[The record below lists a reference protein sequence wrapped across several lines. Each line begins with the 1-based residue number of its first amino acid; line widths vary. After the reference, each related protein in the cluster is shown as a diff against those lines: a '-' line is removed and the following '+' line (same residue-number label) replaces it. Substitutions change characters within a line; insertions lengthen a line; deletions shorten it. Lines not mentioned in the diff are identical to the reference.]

1 MLENGPLSTFR
12 VAAFDDRSM
21 HAIMRCPVRGNAK
34 RRTCDLRGIPGEG
47 KEVSEQL
54 GDTDE
59 E

>member
-1 MLENGPLSTFR
+1 MMTRIVTTVNSAQAAAAAIAMIARAEST
-12 VAAFDDRSM
+12 
-21 HAIMRCPVRGNAK
+21 RGNAK